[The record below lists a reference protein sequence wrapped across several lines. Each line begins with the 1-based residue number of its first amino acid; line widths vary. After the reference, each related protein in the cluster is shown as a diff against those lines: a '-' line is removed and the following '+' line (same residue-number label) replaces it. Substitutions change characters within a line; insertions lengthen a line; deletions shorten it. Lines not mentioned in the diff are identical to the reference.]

1 MRLEDAPSDVA
12 LEGRALKGRTGAE
25 IAGEALRLEG
35 AVSVEEAVEVR
46 SPRFNMLV
54 LLDGL

>member
-1 MRLEDAPSDVA
+1 VRLEDAPSGVA
-12 LEGRALKGRTGAE
+12 LEGRTGAE

-35 AVSVEEAVEVR
+35 AVSVEEAVEVK
-46 SPRFNMLV
+46 SPRFNVLV

>member
-1 MRLEDAPSDVA
+1 MRLEDAPSGVA
-12 LEGRALKGRTGAE
+12 LEGRMGAE

-35 AVSVEEAVEVR
+35 AVSIEEALEVR
-46 SPRFNMLV
+46 SPRFNVLD